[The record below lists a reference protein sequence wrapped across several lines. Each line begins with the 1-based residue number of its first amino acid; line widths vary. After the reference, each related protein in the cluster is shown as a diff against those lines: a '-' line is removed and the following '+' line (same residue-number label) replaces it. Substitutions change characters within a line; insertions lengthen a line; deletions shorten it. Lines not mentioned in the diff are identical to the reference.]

1 MTKREELKLLEKIN
15 EMIESAG
22 KDSYICM
29 TFAGMV
35 DVCRDN
41 IEYDF
46 GSIPV
51 RDLSDERMRTD
62 GLRKD
67 IRGMEITAAENA
79 ETIKRLNARI
89 TELKDRVDVA
99 EGKAAMEGDRAESA
113 IKLLEEE
120 RAANRALREQVAEL
134 TDARDTLTDC
144 VNGNIGIFDKLET
157 EVMRLKAEIYDLRK
171 ECGK

>member
-1 MTKREELKLLEKIN
+1 MTKVEELKLLEKIN
-15 EMIESAG
+15 ELIESAG

-29 TFAGMV
+29 TFAGIV

-41 IEYDF
+41 IENDF
-46 GSIPV
+46 GNIPV
-51 RDLSDERMRTD
+51 RDLSDERMRTN

-89 TELKDRVDVA
+89 AELKDRVDVA
-99 EGKAAMEGDRAESA
+99 EGKAAMEGNRFEDA
-113 IKLLEEE
+113 IKLLEGE
-120 RAANRALREQVAEL
+120 RAANSALRKQVAEL
-134 TDARDTLTDC
+134 TDARDTMTEC
-144 VNGNIGIFDKLET
+144 VDGGNEIIDKLEM

-171 ECGK
+171 GE